1 MIQSAPSLDRIE
13 RLAFRR
19 QEIAFCVLTLLVL
32 ASLLVLH
39 TWFASLLGEPSQTVV
54 LLLVFSSLGKLLEWY
69 WLWHQRDGIGI
80 RTVRIETAF
89 SMVGLFLLTWLLA
102 VHTGRDETPYFVL
115 LAISILQCAYHCS
128 LLETIVTVA
137 AAIGLMFGWANHFY
151 ALHPPPRATQFLESG
166 MISVIYAVMGLLVW
180 YLVHQLGDKET
191 RLFEN
196 MAELEATRERL
207 AREEKLAAVGSLA
220 SGIAHEI
227 RNPVAMIAS
236 SLETAGYPNA
246 NPDEREEMF
255 AIAAR
260 EAKRLENLTSDFL
273 AYARP
278 RVPQR
283 TEVRISDVLDHVANV
298 TRLRASESGI
308 RVEYVPSDDGIVAVD
323 PFQLEGALVNLAINA
338 IAATWREGTVRIRSH
353 MTDGYFH
360 FEVENTGEKIPENEL
375 QRIFEP
381 FFTTKR
387 SGTGLGLAIARAVA
401 RSHGG
406 DILVSKNE
414 HGAVA
419 FTMTVATA
427 PAVKDEEI

>member
-1 MIQSAPSLDRIE
+1 M
-13 RLAFRR
+13 
-19 QEIAFCVLTLLVL
+19 LTLLVL

-39 TWFASLLGEPSQTVV
+39 TWFASLLGEPSRTVI
-54 LLLVFSSLGKLLEWY
+54 LLLAFSSLGKLLEWY
-69 WLWHQRDGIGI
+69 WLWRQADGISI
-80 RTVRIETAF
+80 RTARIETAF
-89 SMVGLFLLTWLLA
+89 SIVGLFLLTWLLA
-102 VHTGRDETPYFVL
+102 VNTGRDETPYFVL
-115 LAISILQCAYHCS
+115 LAISILQCAYHCG

-151 ALHPPPRATQFLESG
+151 VLHPPPRPTQLLESG

-180 YLVHQLGDKET
+180 YLVHQLGEKET
-191 RLFEN
+191 RLFQN
-196 MAELEATRERL
+196 IAELETTRERL

-246 NPDEREEMF
+246 DPAEREEMF

-278 RVPQR
+278 RVPQC
-283 TEVRISDVLDHVANV
+283 TEVRISDVLDHVANL
-298 TRLRASESGI
+298 TRLRANESGI
-308 RVEYVPSDDGIVAVD
+308 RVEYAPLHDGLVFID
-323 PFQLEGALVNLAINA
+323 PFQVEGALVNLTINA
-338 IAATWREGTVRIRSH
+338 IAATRREGTIHIRSA
-353 MTDGYFH
+353 MKDGYVH
-360 FEVENTGEKIPENEL
+360 FEIENTGETIPENEL

-381 FFTTKR
+381 FFTTRR

-401 RSHGG
+401 RTHGG
-406 DILVSKNE
+406 DIWVSRNE
-414 HGAVA
+414 GGAVA
-419 FTMTVATA
+419 FTMTVAISA
-427 PAVKDEEI
+427 PDGKDEEI